1 MSGAPEPRTGSAAE
15 TPAGGPVLDADGF
28 PVGLPARLT
37 GPAAWR
43 GPEVLAA
50 GDWLQRLDAAELT
63 EIETATGPWLARAE
77 QDSAALNLLDIPGFD
92 LPTLGPRLAA
102 LRNEL
107 QRGRGF
113 VLLRGLPVARW
124 GRRFSAVAFYG
135 LGAHLGRPRPQNA
148 QGHLLGHVRDL
159 GLRAD
164 DPAVRIYQTHE
175 RQSFHT
181 DSCDIVGLLCLQTA
195 RSGGE
200 SALVSSVTLY
210 NELRAQRPDL
220 AALLFQPVATD
231 RRGEVPPGAK
241 PYFEIPVFNWHQ
253 GHFAAIYQRQYV
265 NSGQRFA
272 DAPRLVAAQIEALDL
287 LDSLANDLR
296 LNLTMALAPGD
307 LQFVHNHRLLHDR
320 MAFEDWP
327 APSQRRHLLRL
338 WLAPD
343 DGQPLAPVYAQR
355 YGNVRPGQRG
365 GVSLPGVAGLMP
377 LPEA

>member
-1 MSGAPEPRTGSAAE
+1 MSRAAEPGTGSAAE
-15 TPAGGPVLDADGF
+15 TRADRPVLDADGF
-28 PVGLPARLT
+28 PVGLPPRLT

-43 GPEVLAA
+43 GPAVLAA
-50 GDWLQRLDAAELT
+50 GDWLQPLDAAELA
-63 EIETATGPWLARAE
+63 EIEAATGPWLARAE
-77 QDSAALNLLDIPGFD
+77 QDSAALNLLDIPGFA

-102 LRNEL
+102 LRADL
-107 QRGRGF
+107 QHGRGF

-148 QGHLLGHVRDL
+148 QGHLLGHVRDM

-200 SALVSSVTLY
+200 SALVSTVTLY
-210 NELRAQRPDL
+210 NELRARRPDL

-272 DAPRLVAAQIEALDL
+272 DAPRLGAAQVEALDL
-287 LDSLANDLR
+287 LDTLANDPA

-327 APSQRRHLLRL
+327 DPAQRRHLLRL

-343 DGQPLAPVYAQR
+343 DGQPLPPVYAQR
-355 YGNVRPGQRG
+355 YGNVVPGRRG
-365 GVSLPGVAGLMP
+365 GVSLPDVAGVMP

>member
-1 MSGAPEPRTGSAAE
+1 MSRVSEPGTGSAAE
-15 TPAGGPVLDADGF
+15 TLVGGPVLDADGF
-28 PVGLPARLT
+28 PLGLPSRLT
-37 GPAAWR
+37 GSAAWR

-50 GDWLQRLDAAELT
+50 GDWLQPLDAAELA
-63 EIETATGPWLARAE
+63 EIEAATGPWLARAE
-77 QDSAALNLLDIPGFD
+77 QDSGALNLLDIPGFA

-102 LRNEL
+102 LRVDL
-107 QRGRGF
+107 QHGRGF
-113 VLLRGLPVARW
+113 VLLRGLPVSRW

-148 QGHLLGHVRDL
+148 QGHLLGHVRDM

-164 DPAVRIYQTHE
+164 DPEVRIYQTHE

-200 SALVSSVTLY
+200 SALVSTVTIY
-210 NELRAQRPDL
+210 NALRARRPDL

-272 DAPRLVAAQIEALDL
+272 DAPRLGAAQVEALDL
-287 LDSLANDLR
+287 LDTLANDPA

-327 APSQRRHLLRL
+327 DPAQRRHLLRL

-343 DGQPLAPVYAQR
+343 DGQPLPPVYAQR
-355 YGNVRPGQRG
+355 YGNVVPGWRG
-365 GVSLPGVAGLMP
+365 GVSLPDVAGVMP

>member
-1 MSGAPEPRTGSAAE
+1 MNSIER
-15 TPAGGPVLDADGF
+15 GPDGF
-28 PVGLPARLT
+28 PAGLPERLSDA
-37 GPAAWR
+37 AAWR

-50 GDWLQRLDAAELT
+50 GDWLQQLSTSELAELQ
-63 EIETATGPWLARAE
+63 AASLPWLDRVE
-77 QDSAALNLLDIPGFD
+77 RDGAALNQLDSESFA

-107 QRGRGF
+107 QRGRGL
-113 VLLRGLPVARW
+113 VLLRGLPVDRW
-124 GRRFSAVAFYG
+124 GRRCSAVAFYG

-175 RQSFHT
+175 RQTFHT

-195 RSGGE
+195 RAGGE

-210 NELRAQRPDL
+210 NELRARRPDL
-220 AALLFQPVATD
+220 AALLFQPLATD

-253 GHFAAIYQRQYV
+253 GSFAAIYQRQYV
-265 NSGQRFA
+265 NSSQRFA
-272 DAPRLVAAQIEALDL
+272 DAPRLSAAQVEALDL
-287 LDSLANDLR
+287 LDTLANDPA
-296 LNLTMALAPGD
+296 LNLHMALEPGD

-327 APSQRRHLLRL
+327 EPARRRYLLRL
-338 WLAPD
+338 WLAPE
-343 DGQPLAPVYAQR
+343 DGQPLPPVYAQR
-355 YGNVRPGQRG
+355 YGNVLPGQRG
-365 GVSLPGVAGLMP
+365 GVSLPGVVGVMP
-377 LPEA
+377 LPEQT

>member
-1 MSGAPEPRTGSAAE
+1 MSRALEPQTGRTSAA
-15 TPAGGPVLDADGF
+15 PAGGLALDADGF
-28 PVGLPARLT
+28 PAGLPACLT
-37 GPAAWR
+37 GAAAWR
-43 GPEVLAA
+43 GQDVLAA
-50 GDWLQRLDAAELT
+50 GDWLQRLDEAELA
-63 EIETATGPWLARAE
+63 ELEAATGPWLARAE
-77 QDSAALNLLDIPGFD
+77 QDSAALNLLDIPGFA

-102 LRNEL
+102 LRAEL

-148 QGHLLGHVRDL
+148 QGHLLGHVRDM

-210 NELRAQRPDL
+210 NHLRAQRPDL

-272 DAPRLVAAQIEALDL
+272 DAPRLGAAQVEALDL
-287 LDSLANDLR
+287 LDTLANDPT

-327 APSQRRHLLRL
+327 DPSQRRHLLRL

-343 DGQPLAPVYAQR
+343 DGQPLPPVYAQR
-355 YGNVRPGQRG
+355 YGNVLPGQRG
-365 GVSLPGVAGLMP
+365 GVSLPGVAGVMP